1 MAAQFDS
8 SQIRN
13 VVLVGH
19 GGCGKTS
26 LAEAML
32 FLSGATSRLGKTV
45 NHTSVLDFEPEE
57 QKRQGTIGT
66 SLAWTEHDGHKIN
79 ILDTPGDQNFI
90 FDSFNAMRGADAA
103 IIVLSAPDGVEV
115 QTERVYHQARAL
127 GLPVVFFINKNDRER
142 ADADGCVAWFGRCFP
157 LGLERRLGPG
167 FSGIE

>member
-32 FLSGATSRLGKTV
+32 FLSGVTNRLGSTV
-45 NHTSVLDFEPEE
+45 NQTSILDFEPEE

-79 ILDTPGDQNFI
+79 ILDTPDEE
-90 FDSFNAMRGADAA
+90 SFSAIELDCCLIGSHALFLWCGLIWLLFSELLDAS
-103 IIVLSAPDGVEV
+103 VS
-115 QTERVYHQARAL
+115 Q
-127 GLPVVFFINKNDRER
+127 
-142 ADADGCVAWFGRCFP
+142 
-157 LGLERRLGPG
+157 
-167 FSGIE
+167 S